1 MPAPP
6 RRDAH
11 QLPFSRPALPPLAAL
26 PKLAAARCALLL
38 ALLLVPVIAL
48 AFGLAPRP
56 VQAAPAAASAA
67 STSSVLPPAA
77 PVLPPTAAAE
87 STRPFAAPASPVL
100 PSAAPAA
107 AKASPA
113 AAPAAGDELEA
124 EVARMA
130 RITGCSSPSFS
141 PEGLRLAFVSSQSG
155 LPQVWTVAYD
165 GVRPAAVTHLEDQV
179 GRVEWSPDG
188 RWLAFTVA
196 PGGGMNS
203 QIYLVRPDGQQ
214 LVQAS
219 EGGRATNR
227 LTRWSHDGRLLLL
240 ASNRDGAASID
251 PYTYEPATGAW
262 RRVAAGG
269 GSSQLADV
277 SRDGRY
283 GLVDR
288 VRQRGDQDVSVV
300 DLASGRE
307 AQLTPH
313 TPPAVFG
320 TPRFSPDGAT
330 VYLGSNADRD
340 RVAFA
345 RLRLARAAAP
355 GEPPAPAAA
364 GRLPEVV
371 AARDDAE
378 LDDFAVTEDGHTAAL
393 LWNAAGRSELS
404 FLDLDTLAREP
415 GPALPGEIV
424 RDMTFSRNGRL
435 LALTISGSRLPEDV
449 WVLDRANGRLRQITH
464 SPHAGVDLAALV
476 APELVRF
483 QGADGLELT
492 GWLYRPPAAAATA
505 APAAPA
511 AAAAPASP
519 AAPGASPPGSQASAG
534 AATSAAPAAP
544 PTQPAPGPVVLSFHG
559 GPEGQERPTF
569 NPLYQALLARG
580 IGVFAPNVR
589 GSSGFGKRFVNLDN
603 GALRSAAVGDIR
615 AAAAYLVRE
624 GIAQPGRI
632 GIMGGSY
639 GGYMTMAGLTEFP
652 ELFAAGAD
660 LFGIVNFETFFAHT
674 EPWMAAISKVEYG
687 DPATQLDMLRALSP
701 IHKLDRVRAP
711 TLVLHGAND
720 TNVPVVEA
728 EQVVRALERRSV
740 PVQYVL
746 FPDEGHG
753 FRKTA
758 NRVRAN
764 VAIVRWFEAYL
775 ARPAAASAAA
785 AGAAAPRPP
794 GPP

>member
-1 MPAPP
+1 MPAAQ
-6 RRDAH
+6 RRDAPPPPAPGRTLSTF
-11 QLPFSRPALPPLAAL
+11 LPLL
-26 PKLAAARCALLL
+26 KLAAALCALGLQ
-38 ALLLVPVIAL
+38 PAL
-48 AFGLAPRP
+48 AAPGSP
-56 VQAAPAAASAA
+56 AAAARSTPAVAASAA
-67 STSSVLPPAA
+67 PTAPAA
-77 PVLPPTAAAE
+77 PVLP
-87 STRPFAAPASPVL
+87 
-100 PSAAPAA
+100 SAATTGGPLPAA
-107 AKASPA
+107 DA
-113 AAPAAGDELEA
+113 LEA

-141 PEGLRLAFVSSQSG
+141 PEGQRLAFVSSQSG
-155 LPQVWTVAYD
+155 VPQVWTVATD

-179 GRVEWSPDG
+179 GRVAWSPDG

-214 LVQAS
+214 LVRAS
-219 EGGRATNR
+219 EGGKVNNR
-227 LTRWSHDGRLLLL
+227 LTGWSHDGHLLLL

-251 PYTYEPATGAW
+251 PFTYDPATGAW
-262 RRVAAGG
+262 RRAAAGG
-269 GSSQLADV
+269 GSGQLADV
-277 SRDGRY
+277 SRDDRY
-283 GLVDR
+283 GLIDR
-288 VRQRGDQDVSVV
+288 VRQRGDQDVSIV

-307 AQLTPH
+307 ALLTPH
-313 TPPAVFG
+313 TPPATFDS
-320 TPRFSPDGAT
+320 PRFSPDGLT

-355 GEPPAPAAA
+355 GEPPAAAAA

-378 LDDFAVTEDGHTAAL
+378 LDGFSVTEDGHTAAL
-393 LWNAAGRSELS
+393 LWNAAGRSQLS
-404 FLDLDTLAREP
+404 FLDLDTLSQEP

-424 RDMTFSRNGRL
+424 REMTFSRNGRL

-464 SPHAGVDLAALV
+464 SPHAGVDLGSLV

-483 QGADGLELT
+483 PAADGLELS
-492 GWLYRPPAAAATA
+492 GWLYRPPASA
-505 APAAPA
+505 APAAQA
-511 AAAAPASP
+511 A
-519 AAPGASPPGSQASAG
+519 
-534 AATSAAPAAP
+534 SAAPAAP
-544 PTQPAPGPVVLSFHG
+544 GGPAAQAAQAGPAPPANLGATPAPAGRPAPGPVVLSFHG
-559 GPEGQERPTF
+559 GPEGQERPAF
-569 NPLYQALLARG
+569 NSLYQALLARG

-589 GSSGFGKRFVNLDN
+589 GSAGFGKRFVNLDN
-603 GALRSAAVGDIR
+603 GALRVGAVSDIR
-615 AAAAYLVRE
+615 AAADYLVRE
-624 GIAQPGRI
+624 GIAAPGRI

-652 ELFAAGAD
+652 ELFGAGAD

-701 IHKLDRVRAP
+701 IYKLDRVRAP

-728 EQVVRALERRSV
+728 EQVVKALERRSV
-740 PVQYVL
+740 PVQFVL

-753 FRKTA
+753 FRKLA

-775 ARPAAASAAA
+775 KRPAAGGAVT
-785 AGAAAPRPP
+785 AGAALAVPPRPP

>member
-6 RRDAH
+6 RRDAP
-11 QLPFSRPALPPLAAL
+11 QPPFSRPALPPLPAS
-26 PKLAAARCALLL
+26 PKLEAARRALLL
-38 ALLLVPVIAL
+38 ALALVPGLAVVLAL
-48 AFGLAPRP
+48 ALAPRP
-56 VQAAPAAASAA
+56 VVA
-67 STSSVLPPAA
+67 V
-77 PVLPPTAAAE
+77 
-87 STRPFAAPASPVL
+87 
-100 PSAAPAA
+100 
-107 AKASPA
+107 PA
-113 AAPAAGDELEA
+113 AAPAAPVAPVPPPLVTAVASAPSAASVASAPAAAADDLEA
-124 EVARMA
+124 QVARMA
-130 RITGCSSPSFS
+130 RIAGCSSPSFA
-141 PEGLRLAFVSSQSG
+141 PDDLRLAFVSSQNG
-155 LPQVWTVAYD
+155 VPQVWTVAYD
-165 GVRPAAVTHLEDQV
+165 GVRPVEVTHLEDQV

-203 QIYLVRPDGQQ
+203 QLYLMRPDGQQ
-214 LVQAS
+214 LIRAS
-219 EGGRATNR
+219 EGGKAINR
-227 LTRWSHDGRLLLL
+227 LTRWSHDGRLLLV
-240 ASNRDGAASID
+240 ASSRDGAASID
-251 PYTYEPATGAW
+251 PFTYEPSTGAW

-283 GLVDR
+283 GLIER

-307 AQLTPH
+307 ALLTPH
-313 TPPAVFG
+313 TPPAAFG

-345 RLRLARAAAP
+345 RLRLARAATA
-355 GEPPAPAAA
+355 GEPPAAAAA

-378 LDDFAVTEDGHTAAL
+378 LDDFAITEDGHTAAL

-464 SPHAGVDLAALV
+464 APHPGVDLAVLV

-483 QGADGLELT
+483 QAADGLELS
-492 GWLYRPPAAAATA
+492 GWLYRPPAQAATA
-505 APAAPA
+505 ASAAQVQAAQGPTAQATPAA
-511 AAAAPASP
+511 SL
-519 AAPGASPPGSQASAG
+519 GRQ
-534 AATSAAPAAP
+534 
-544 PTQPAPGPVVLSFHG
+544 APGPVVLSFHG
-559 GPEGQERPTF
+559 GPEGQERPSF
-569 NPLYQALLARG
+569 NALYQALLARG

-589 GSSGFGKRFVNLDN
+589 GSAGFGKRFVNLDN
-603 GALRSAAVGDIR
+603 GALRAGAVRDIR
-615 AAAAYLVRE
+615 AAADYLVRE
-624 GIAQPGRI
+624 GIAEPGRI

-728 EQVVRALERRSV
+728 EQVVKALERRSV

-753 FRKTA
+753 FRKLA

-775 ARPAAASAAA
+775 VRPAAGGAVAAGGASA
-785 AGAAAPRPP
+785 GPSRPP
-794 GPP
+794 GPH